1 VLQFYKKIFSSG
13 EKLRDLEAYI
23 ISRFNSSYIGD
34 DAALIGDICYS
45 MDTFFEDVH
54 FKRSWMNMAQIGRKA
69 MLVNLSDAIA
79 MNAKPLYALVALSLP
94 KDIKT
99 SEIEE
104 LSNALVKCAKEFGCE
119 IIGGDTISADKLTIS
134 ITIISKTDNP
144 LLRKGLKEGDMLA
157 FTGNLGSSK
166 RDLDRLFS
174 GETIESN
181 SKFYEPVLRQE
192 FIERSREYLRVGMDI
207 SDGLFCDTNKL
218 LDINDIGLELSH
230 SIEENIGSSGE
241 EYEMLIG
248 FDPANLPLLEQ
259 IARQTNTPLTPF
271 GIIQKNDFRF
281 LCNPHHFKS

>member
-13 EKLRDLEAYI
+13 EKLIDLEAYI

-34 DAALIGDICYS
+34 DAALIGNICYS
-45 MDTFFEDVH
+45 VDTFFEDVH
-54 FKRSWMNMAQIGRKA
+54 FKRSWMNMTQIGRKA

-94 KDIKT
+94 KDIKIV
-99 SEIEE
+99 EIEE
-104 LSNALVKCAKEFGCE
+104 LSSALKNCAKEFGCQ

-134 ITIISKTDNP
+134 ITIISKSDNP
-144 LLRKGLKEGDMLA
+144 LLRKGLKEGDILA
-157 FTGNLGSSK
+157 YTGEIGTSK
-166 RDLDRLFS
+166 RDLKRLFA
-174 GETIESN
+174 GETIELN

-192 FIERSREYLRVGMDI
+192 FIERSREYLRAGMDI

-218 LDINDIGLELSH
+218 LDTNNIGLELSCDIDE
-230 SIEENIGSSGE
+230 SVGSSGE

-248 FDPANLPLLEQ
+248 FDPANLPQIEQ
-259 IARQTNTPLTPF
+259 IAKQTNTHLNIF
-271 GIIQKNDFRF
+271 GVVKKNSFRF